1 MSAPLRAAGESAL
14 AKDRLG
20 VPAVMFFILSA
31 IAPMTVAAGV
41 VTTLY
46 AVTGLSAIG
55 AAFVAV
61 ALVLAVFA
69 VGYVAMARHVTNAGA
84 LYAYVSRGL
93 GRPFGVGAAL
103 VAALAYNALQVGLY
117 GMFGPTLAGYMAD
130 KVGLN
135 LSWWV
140 WALGAWLL
148 VAILGVLRVDLN
160 GRVLAV
166 LLSAEVAVL
175 LVLAIAGLGDPAAG
189 FPLSS
194 LSPSGLFGHAGV
206 GALLVTA
213 LLGYVGFEAS
223 AVFSEEAKDAR
234 RTVPIATFTSL
245 LLIAA
250 VYTLASWAMSVHY
263 GDDRVA
269 AVAGEQGP
277 GMLFSMSS
285 STMAEIAT
293 VLFMTSLFAA
303 MISFHSAVGRYMFAL
318 GRERVL
324 PGALGRTEPRTGAPR
339 NASLTQSG
347 IGLAVIVVYA
357 LAGWDP
363 MVRLFFWLGT
373 TGAFG
378 VLCLLAATSI
388 AVIRFFARDP
398 RGESTW
404 QRVVAPTLSALAL
417 LAMVWAGVANYATLL
432 GVAPGSTE
440 AWALPSAF
448 AVLAVIGV
456 VYGLWLRLARPN
468 LYQGIG
474 LGAAVEAR
482 PERLPQLA
490 DPAEPAGTDRG
501 GPG

>member
-1 MSAPLRAAGESAL
+1 
-14 AKDRLG
+14 
-20 VPAVMFFILSA
+20 
-31 IAPMTVAAGV
+31 MTVAAGV

-55 AAFVAV
+55 AAFIAV

-69 VGYVAMARHVTNAGA
+69 VGYVAMARHIANAGA
-84 LYAYVSRGL
+84 LYAFVSRGL
-93 GRPFGVGAAL
+93 GRPLGVGAAL
-103 VAALAYNALQVGLY
+103 VAAVAYNLLQVGLY
-117 GMFGPTLAGYMAD
+117 GMFGPTLSSYLAD
-130 KVGLN
+130 KVGLD

-140 WALGAWLL
+140 WALAAWLV

-166 LLSAEVAVL
+166 LLTAEVAVL
-175 LVLAIAGLGDPAAG
+175 LVLAIAGLGDPASG
-189 FPLSS
+189 FPLTS
-194 LSPSGLFGHAGV
+194 LSPGGLFGHAGV

-223 AVFSEEAKDAR
+223 AVFSEEARDPR
-234 RTVPIATFTSL
+234 RTVPIATYTAL
-245 LLIAA
+245 ALIGA

-269 AVAGEQGP
+269 AVAGQQGP

-285 STMAEIAT
+285 SAVAEIAT

-303 MISFHSAVGRYMFAL
+303 MLSFHNAVSRYMFAL

-324 PGALGRTEPRTGAPR
+324 PGALGRTARTGAPR
-339 NASLTQSG
+339 VASVTQSV

-378 VLCLLAATSI
+378 VLCLLAASSI

-398 RGESTW
+398 RGESAW
-404 QRVVAPTLSALAL
+404 RRLLAPALAALAL
-417 LAMVWAGVANYATLL
+417 LAMVWAGVANYSTLL
-432 GVAPGSTE
+432 GVDPGSTE
-440 AWALPSAF
+440 AWALPGVF
-448 AVLAVIGV
+448 AVAAVIGIA
-456 VYGLWLRLARPN
+456 YGIWLRSARPDV
-468 LYQGIG
+468 YQGIG
-474 LGAAVEAR
+474 LGADAIGPGPAA
-482 PERLPQLA
+482 QLS
-490 DPAEPAGTDRG
+490 DRAEPAGA
-501 GPG
+501 GP